1 MCCCCGRG
9 VPVQLSVLCVV
20 VVEEYWSNSQYCVR
34 LQLPDQSVFSRG
46 TSTTDRSVLTDKFN
60 CHSTGDDDKC
70 SVVVSLMQKHSRLNK
85 TRYNVQSAE
94 IAITFDL
101 YKV

>member
-1 MCCCCGRG
+1 MCRCGRG